1 LRIIQERLLRYVGKV
16 AQYLLIGLALIYAID
31 WAVFEVRLSRGV
43 GLQSISVDQFLSTPL
58 KGQKVEY
65 DYLGTG
71 PESCARAMFP
81 QYAASQWN
89 PPCWWLK
96 RHDVSWK

>member
-1 LRIIQERLLRYVGKV
+1 MRYLGKV
-16 AQYLLIGLALIYAID
+16 AQYLLIGFAIIYALD
-31 WAVFEVRLSRGV
+31 WAVFEVRLGRGV
-43 GLQSISVDQFLSTPL
+43 GLQSVSVDQFLTTPL

-71 PESCARAMFP
+71 AENCARAMFP

-96 RHDVSWK
+96 RHNVTWK

>member
-1 LRIIQERLLRYVGKV
+1 LRHVGKA
-16 AQYLLIGLALIYAID
+16 AQYLLIGLVLIYAAD
-31 WAVFEVRLSRGV
+31 WAVFELRLNRGT
-43 GLQSISVDQFLSTPL
+43 GLQSVSVDQFLTTPL

-71 PESCARAMFP
+71 TESCARAAFP
-81 QYAASQWN
+81 QYAGSQWN

-96 RHDVSWK
+96 RHTVSWK